1 MAQMAEAWG
10 AMTLQRR
17 IVVLAATLGM
27 FLAVIGLARM
37 ASQPRFELLYAG
49 LEPAAAGDVITAL
62 EARSLPFDVRG
73 SAIYV
78 PAAERDALRMALA
91 GEGLPSSGGQGY
103 ELLDTLSGF
112 GTTAQMFDAAYWRAK
127 EGELARTITA
137 SRHISAARVHIA
149 NPGTGPF
156 DRGSVSAASVTV
168 TTTSP
173 LGGAHVDALRHLVSS
188 AVTGLDPANVS
199 IIDSQS
205 GLIPSD
211 GLGQMSP
218 GGAAQTVA
226 ESLRTNV
233 LRLVEARV
241 GTGNVRVEAHVDTIT
256 EREAISE
263 RRFDPDS
270 RVAISSE
277 TEETSTR
284 AADQNSGAVTV
295 ASNLP
300 EGDAGGSA
308 NSSESNETRSRE
320 IVNFEVSETLRDVV
334 REPGGIRRLS
344 IAVLVNGLQTVAED
358 GTTLW
363 EPRPESEIAVLRDLV
378 SSAVGFNAER
388 GDQLTIHSMQF
399 DSPAVETA
407 PVPASFIEGLSL
419 DVMSLIQL
427 ATLALVS
434 LILGLFVVRPLL
446 AGPGR
451 APAAALPRPE
461 PGPAQNS
468 DFPSLPPL
476 DGELSSPGE
485 GFAGLPDLPGL
496 PDFGDMSGGG
506 SEDPADRIR
515 RLLAD
520 RQDDGIE
527 VLARWMQDAGEAAR

>member
-1 MAQMAEAWG
+1 MAEAWG
-10 AMTLQRR
+10 AMTLQKR
-17 IVVLAATLGM
+17 IVVVAATLGM

-37 ASQPRFELLYAG
+37 ASQPRYELLYAG
-49 LEPAAAGDVITAL
+49 LEPAVAGDVIAAL
-62 EARSLPFDVRG
+62 EARTLPFDVRG

-137 SRHISAARVHIA
+137 SRHVSAARVHIA

-168 TTTSP
+168 TTVSP
-173 LGGAHVDALRHLVSS
+173 LSAAHVDALRHLVSS
-188 AVTGLDPANVS
+188 AVSGLEAANVS

-205 GLIPSD
+205 GLIPAD
-211 GLGQMSP
+211 GAGQMSP
-218 GGAAQTVA
+218 GGTAQTLA
-226 ESLRTNV
+226 DSLRANV

-241 GTGNVRVEAHVDTIT
+241 GVGNVRVEAHVDTIT

-344 IAVLVNGLQTVAED
+344 IAVLVNGLVSTAED
-358 GTTLW
+358 GTIAW
-363 EPRPESEIAVLRDLV
+363 EPRPDSEIAVLRDLV
-378 SSAVGFNAER
+378 ASAVGFNAER

-399 DSPAVETA
+399 DSPEVDAPVETA
-407 PVPASFIEGLSL
+407 SFIDSFSL

-446 AGPGR
+446 MSSSR
-451 APAAALPRPE
+451 APTAALPRPE
-461 PGPAQNS
+461 RAEGPED
-468 DFPSLPPL
+468 DFPALPPL
-476 DGELSSPGE
+476 DGELSGQGE
-485 GFAGLPDLPGL
+485 GFSGLPDLPGL
-496 PDFGDMSGGG
+496 PDFGDMNGGG
-506 SEDPADRIR
+506 ASNDPADRIR
-515 RLLAD
+515 QLLAD
-520 RQDDGIE
+520 RQDEGIE
-527 VLARWMQDAGEAAR
+527 VLARWMQDAGEAAQ